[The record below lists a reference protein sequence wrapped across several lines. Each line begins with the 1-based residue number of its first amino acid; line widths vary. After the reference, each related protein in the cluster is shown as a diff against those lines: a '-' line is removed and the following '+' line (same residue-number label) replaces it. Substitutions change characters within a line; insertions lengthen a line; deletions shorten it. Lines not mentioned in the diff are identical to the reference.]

1 MEKPLEL
8 HCIALGQM
16 QTNCYIVINR
26 STKEAVVFDP
36 GDQGEKIMETL
47 KKEGVRLTAVCLT
60 HAHFDHIRGLFNI
73 YQNFKCKIVVSFK
86 DYKFLFDDYVNL
98 SLFNDIKP
106 CSFEKSLFKEE
117 DFILINGDE
126 TIKISDLT
134 CIVLDTPFHTT
145 GSVCYYFVNE
155 NILFSGDTIFAQG
168 YGRTDLINAIDDV
181 FTIKKSLNKI
191 LKLEKNIKIFPGHG
205 ETFLIKDWKF

>member
-1 MEKPLEL
+1 MEIKKIVTGALEE
-8 HCIALGQM
+8 
-16 QTNCYIVINR
+16 NCYVLSKDGTCLIV
-26 STKEAVVFDP
+26 DP
-36 GDQGEKIMETL
+36 GSDSKEIKELVGSDKII
-47 KKEGVRLTAVCLT
+47 GVLVT

-155 NILFSGDTIFAQG
+155 KILFSGDTIFAQG

-181 FTIKKSLNKI
+181 STIKKSLNKI
-191 LKLEKNIKIFPGHG
+191 LKLEGNIKIFPGHG
-205 ETFLIKDWKF
+205 EAFLIKDWKF

>member
-1 MEKPLEL
+1 MEVITYYNKEKFSCNTYILKINETNIIVDPNDDSTNILDFLENNK
-8 HCIALGQM
+8 IKID
-16 QTNCYIVINR
+16 YILI
-26 STKEAVVFDP
+26 
-36 GDQGEKIMETL
+36 
-47 KKEGVRLTAVCLT
+47 T

-134 CIVLDTPFHTT
+134 CVVLDTPFHTT

-155 NILFSGDTIFAQG
+155 KILFSGDTIFAQG

-181 FTIKKSLNKI
+181 STIKKSLNKI

-205 ETFLIKDWKF
+205 EAFLLKDWKF